1 MERKKSKHR
10 YYCIDPEI
18 GLAAAILRVAA
29 IDYEKAL
36 RRQMEEQESL
46 EINKAVRRLE
56 KFFLS
61 DWGQLL
67 SDSHGEIIIEKCRN
81 NVYEGGTAI

>member
-1 MERKKSKHR
+1 MKKKKRK
-10 YYCIDPEI
+10 YYHIDPDI

-46 EINKAVRRLE
+46 EINKVVRRLE
-56 KFFLS
+56 RFFLS

-67 SDSHGEIIIEKCRN
+67 SDYRGELIIEKCRK
-81 NVYEGGTAI
+81 NVYEGAAI

>member
-1 MERKKSKHR
+1 MKQKRRCKNNFINPDE
-10 YYCIDPEI
+10 
-18 GLAAAILRVAA
+18 GLEAAVLKLARL
-29 IDYEKAL
+29 DYEYAL
-36 RRQMEEQESL
+36 ERQMEDQESL
-46 EINKAVRRLE
+46 EINKVVERLE
-56 KFFLS
+56 RFFLS